1 MNALIAHETADSM
14 SACLGQDDLRRTLSI
29 LEQLTSRLR
38 SKITSPTPASPC
50 TPMVGDAAALD
61 AEAPPSLTNSQS
73 TSAESENLA
82 QEPIVSEVD
91 MKKNLPSPAAT
102 DDVNAGTQ
110 LDEKPR
116 GLGSPVMVTPGLK
129 TEPPSSPSALPI
141 DDDITSAPAETAKAI
156 DDAAADEA
164 NAMDLD

>member
-1 MNALIAHETADSM
+1 M
-14 SACLGQDDLRRTLSI
+14 SSCLGQDDLRRTLAA
-29 LEQLTSRLR
+29 LEQLTSRIR
-38 SKITSPTPASPC
+38 SKITSPTPVSPS
-50 TPMVGDAAALD
+50 TPIMAGDAAALD
-61 AEAPPSLTNSQS
+61 TEAPPSLTNSQS

-116 GLGSPVMVTPGLK
+116 ELGSPVTVTPGLK
-129 TEPPSSPSALPI
+129 TEPPSSPSAVPI
-141 DDDITSAPAETAKAI
+141 DDDIASVHAETADNI
-156 DDAAADEA
+156 DAAGVAEA

>member
-1 MNALIAHETADSM
+1 MNALIAHETADSL
-14 SACLGQDDLRRTLSI
+14 SACLGQDDLRRTLAV
-29 LEQLTSRLR
+29 LEQLTSRIR

-50 TPMVGDAAALD
+50 TPIMAGDAAALD

-82 QEPIVSEVD
+82 QEVD
-91 MKKNLPSPAAT
+91 VKKNLPSPAAT
-102 DDVNAGTQ
+102 DDVNAGTR
-110 LDEKPR
+110 LDEKPKD
-116 GLGSPVMVTPGLK
+116 LGSPVMVTPGLK

-141 DDDITSAPAETAKAI
+141 DDDIASAPAETANAI
-156 DDAAADEA
+156 DAAAAAEG